1 MAATYE
7 PIATTTLG
15 SNQTSVSFTSFSG
28 YTDLIIIANVK
39 GNDGSTCIR
48 FNSDSGS
55 NYSWARLAGYGSS
68 ASSASASNT
77 NVISSATNIS
87 VNAGDFQT
95 CIFHINDYENT
106 TTYKTVLMR
115 DGIAAHGAGAVAGL
129 WRNTAAITSLS
140 IAPEFSANVYYA
152 GSTITLYGIKAA

>member
-7 PIATTTLG
+7 PIATTTLT

-28 YTDLIIIANVK
+28 YTDLVIIANVK

-48 FNSDSGS
+48 FNSDSGN
-55 NYSWARLAGYGSS
+55 NYSWTRLAGYGSS
-68 ASSASASNT
+68 ASSARGSNT

-95 CIFHINDYENT
+95 CIFHINNYANT
-106 TTYKTVLMR
+106 STYKTVLLR
-115 DGIAAHGAGAVAGL
+115 DGIAAHGAGAVVGL
-129 WRNTAAITSLS
+129 WRNTGAITT
-140 IAPEFSANVYYA
+140 IAISPEFGSNVYYS